1 MSLESE
7 LKFRAGA
14 GKLKPLGD
22 TRAAGVRL
30 GECNASNL
38 VSTYFDTPKQKL
50 HRRGFTLRVRQVGN
64 GYLQTVK
71 SSASGNFARGEWETP
86 VDSGAPDFREITR
99 TPLGDIATK
108 KLRRKLEP
116 VFRTSVHRMTRM
128 LHVGSSEVELAIDR
142 GNLVVGSKSEP
153 ISEFEL
159 ELKKGRSEDLFR
171 VAKLFNRRAGA
182 ELDLR
187 SKADRGYRLANGDK
201 LVVVHAG
208 VVELTDEMTAGEA
221 FNVIAH
227 STLHH
232 FSANADLVR
241 KLDGEAI
248 HQMRVG
254 LRRLRAAISL
264 FGDILPGASTAKIKA
279 ELKWLTNELA
289 PAREADV
296 FMKERVE
303 PLAHEIEPRRAG
315 RALEQQFSA
324 RRRISF
330 QQAREALET
339 SRYRELL
346 IEVIE
351 WLERLRGHARPAAKA
366 PIGKF
371 ASEILYR
378 RVRKARKKGR
388 RLDRLSARDRHK
400 LRIQIKKIRYAVDFF
415 RSLYS
420 GKAQD
425 DLQRLSGRLK
435 KIQQALG
442 ALNDFV
448 AHQEMA
454 TQAALHAPRK
464 NRRAQAF
471 ASGMLVG
478 QEREASKTLMKAAF
492 KQIRRLRPLQ
502 VEPP

>member
-7 LKFRAGA
+7 LKFRARA
-14 GKLKPLGD
+14 GKLKALGNSS
-22 TRAAGVRL
+22 AAGVRL
-30 GECNASNL
+30 GERAARNL

-50 HRRGFTLRVRQVGN
+50 RRHGFSLRVRQVGDD
-64 GYLQTVK
+64 YLQTVK
-71 SSASGNFARGEWETP
+71 TPTPGNFARGEWEAP
-86 VDSGAPDFREITR
+86 VDNGTPDFREITH
-99 TPLGDIATK
+99 TPLEGLATK

-116 VFRTSVHRMTRM
+116 VFRTSVHRVTRL
-128 LHVGSSEVELAIDR
+128 LHVGSSEVELAVDR
-142 GNLVVGSKSEP
+142 GNLVVGFKSEP
-153 ISEFEL
+153 IAEFEL
-159 ELKKGRSEDLFR
+159 ELKKGRAEDLFR
-171 VAKLFNRRAGA
+171 VAKVFERRTDA

-187 SKADRGYRLANGDK
+187 SKADRGYALVNGEK
-201 LVVVHAG
+201 REAVGAG
-208 VVELTDEMTAGEA
+208 AVGLRSEMTASEA

-227 STLHH
+227 STLQH

-241 KLDGEAI
+241 ELDGEAI

-264 FGDILPGASTAKIKA
+264 FGDILPGAATAKIKA

-296 FMKERVE
+296 FMKERIK
-303 PLAHEIEPRRAG
+303 PLAQEIEPKRAG
-315 RALEQQFSA
+315 QALEQQFSA

-346 IEVIE
+346 IGLIE
-351 WLERLRGHARPAAKA
+351 WLERLRGHAKPDADA
-366 PIGKF
+366 PIGKV

-378 RVRKARKKGR
+378 RVRKARRKGR
-388 RLDRLSARDRHK
+388 RLGRLSARDRHK
-400 LRIQIKKIRYAVDFF
+400 LRIQIKKLRYGIDFF

-420 GKAQD
+420 DKAQR
-425 DLQRLSGRLK
+425 DLERISDRFK
-435 KIQQALG
+435 RIQKALG

-471 ASGMLVG
+471 ASGLLVG
-478 QEREASKTLMKAAF
+478 QEREASKTLTKAAF
-492 KQIRRLRPLQ
+492 KQLRRLRPLQ
-502 VEPP
+502 VEPC